1 MEAVKQSV
9 LVATGAAIGANARYW
24 LGAWAARSGSELPWG
39 TLLVNV
45 SGSLVL
51 GLFVGLAS
59 RFGWTDGWRLL
70 IAVGLC
76 GGYTTF
82 STFSLETL
90 QLVQNGRWSLAFG
103 YAVGSAALSVLGCA
117 LGLTIAGVGR

>member
-1 MEAVKQSV
+1 MEAAKQSV
-9 LVATGAAIGANARYW
+9 LVATGAAVGANARYW
-24 LGAWAARSGSELPWG
+24 LGMWAAKSGVDLPWG

-51 GLFVGLAS
+51 GVFVGLAS
-59 RFGWTDGWRLL
+59 RFGWTEGWRLL

-90 QLVQNGRWSLAFG
+90 QLAQHGRWTLALG
-103 YAVGSAALSVLGCA
+103 YAFGSAALSVLGCA
-117 LGLTIAGVGR
+117 LGLAIAGVSR